1 MGEATTKPG
10 RRTGRIDWRAV
21 ADGAVITVSLTLFP
35 TIAVRLFKDGDLDGQ
50 ESNLWMIP
58 LLALL
63 VGSAWG
69 GHRAAKRRLDAPL
82 THAAL
87 AAASAATVM
96 AAVRI
101 GRAVVTGDG
110 FTGALVVTF
119 VLLVQISVSL
129 AIIGGFIAVRGETR
143 RRAMAD
149 AGAQATQGSPSP
161 DDEG

>member
-1 MGEATTKPG
+1 MSETSTRPG

-50 ESNLWMIP
+50 ESNLWLIP

-69 GHRAAKRRLDAPL
+69 GHRAARRSLQAPL
-82 THAAL
+82 VH
-87 AAASAATVM
+87 ASAAAACAATVL

-101 GRAVVTGDG
+101 GRAAISGDG
-110 FTGALVVTF
+110 FDGALIVTF

-129 AIIGGFIAVRGETR
+129 AIIGGQIAVRGEAR
-143 RRAMAD
+143 RRSI
-149 AGAQATQGSPSP
+149 QAAKEQGSP
-161 DDEG
+161 DDAG